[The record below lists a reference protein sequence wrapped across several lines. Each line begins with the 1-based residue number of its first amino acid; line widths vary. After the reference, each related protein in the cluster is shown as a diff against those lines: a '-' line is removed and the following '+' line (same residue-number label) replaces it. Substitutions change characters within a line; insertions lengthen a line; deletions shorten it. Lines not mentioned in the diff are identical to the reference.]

1 MKSKKKFVVTLANSK
16 GVVTVQSCG
25 KQHCGT
31 KRTSQT
37 KNMDCLS

>member
-1 MKSKKKFVVTLANSK
+1 MKNKKNFVAILANRS

-31 KRTSQT
+31 KRTNRT
-37 KNMDCLS
+37 MDCIS